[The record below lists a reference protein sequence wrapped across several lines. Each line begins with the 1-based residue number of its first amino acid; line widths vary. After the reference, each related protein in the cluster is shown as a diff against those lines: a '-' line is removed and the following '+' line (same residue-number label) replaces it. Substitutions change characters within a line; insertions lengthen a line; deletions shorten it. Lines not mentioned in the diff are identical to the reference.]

1 MPRGNQ
7 LARQWA
13 LAMWGRPRAT
23 LDIDFLV
30 MVDAKDLGLL
40 RPRDPHDHQ
49 VFRRRVKK
57 RLEGRVYWFVAPED
71 FILQKLKVGRP
82 RDFEDTLT
90 VLERSGA
97 RLNRAYLRRWAARL
111 HITGELGYVLS
122 L

>member
-1 MPRGNQ
+1 MLRLHYQGV
-7 LARQWA
+7 A
-13 LAMWGRPRAT
+13 
-23 LDIDFLV
+23 
-30 MVDAKDLGLL
+30 VDVL
-40 RPRDPHDHQ
+40 RPRDPHDRQ

-57 RLEGRVYWFVAPED
+57 RMEGRVYWFVAPDD

-97 RLNRAYLRRWAARL
+97 RLNRAYLRRWATRL
-111 HITGELGYVLS
+111 HITGELGYVLA

>member
-1 MPRGNQ
+1 MEVDETWVEWNPTLRGSMLRLQ
-7 LARQWA
+7 YH
-13 LAMWGRPRAT
+13 GVT
-23 LDIDFLV
+23 
-30 MVDAKDLGLL
+30 VDVLG
-40 RPRDPHDHQ
+40 PRDHHDHQ

-57 RLEGRVYWFVAPED
+57 RVNGRIYWFVAPDD

-111 HITGELGYVLS
+111 HITGELDYVLS

>member
-1 MPRGNQ
+1 M
-7 LARQWA
+7 
-13 LAMWGRPRAT
+13 
-23 LDIDFLV
+23 DV
-30 MVDAKDLGLL
+30 L
-40 RPRDPHDHQ
+40 RPRDPHDRQ

-57 RLEGRVYWFVAPED
+57 RMEGRVYWFVAAED

-82 RDFEDTLT
+82 RDFEDALT

-111 HITGELGYVLS
+111 HITGELDYVLS